1 LGTPVV
7 PTVLANISDEPESFI
22 EDTPTPE
29 TFGDILSDDHLT
41 IQNTIRNGSISLDD
55 NEDDDDDIPISPN
68 GTRRKSV
75 TFSNETAV
83 GVAASE
89 KTESKKEK
97 KKEKKEKKE
106 KKNKKKDK
114 MASISNINGVHNFT
128 NHPIVKFKKMK
139 KKHCRKLPPV
149 PANDLFLQN
158 LYNKLITASGQ
169 SL

>member
-7 PTVLANISDEPESFI
+7 PTVLTKFSDEPESVI
-22 EDTPTPE
+22 EDTPAPD
-29 TFGDILSDDHLT
+29 TFGDILSDDQLT
-41 IQNTIRNGSISLDD
+41 IQNTIRNGSTSLDD
-55 NEDDDDDIPISPN
+55 NDDEDEDEIPVSPN

-97 KKEKKEKKE
+97 KKDKKE